1 MSARRAAP
9 ALVALAVLAGAMAVA
24 APSAGLSL
32 RFTHMV
38 TLKVTVSDHWT
49 RIRQDVCDPAG
60 TGSMTFTQ
68 IWRHPVKAA
77 PQIDPFAGN
86 GGRWVLLV
94 PGPGGHS
101 ALDLAAQKATGTITY
116 TSQAS
121 VPTDSGCTDTVDS
134 RGCRTYKLGAT
145 TNVFGID
152 RRSLRV
158 LSTAPIGDQI
168 RPPRSC
174 LTGTYREFNDISFF
188 HHDLSIRMASA
199 AVLRTRRKV
208 VLTGSDNGRVKDAVD
223 ASGNTLDET
232 VTQTAVLTLTR
243 IGRS

>member
-1 MSARRAAP
+1 MSARRAASG
-9 ALVALAVLAGAMAVA
+9 AAALAVVAAALATSGTSAGAAF
-24 APSAGLSL
+24 

-49 RIRQDVCDPAG
+49 RIRVDQCDPAG
-60 TGSMTFTQ
+60 AGSVTFTQ
-68 IWRHPVKAA
+68 TWRRPVKAA

-101 ALDLAAQKATGTITY
+101 ALDLAAQKTTGTISY

-121 VPTDSGCTDTVDS
+121 VPADRGCTNTVDS

-152 RRSLRV
+152 RHSLRV
-158 LSTAPIGDQI
+158 LSTLLVGPQI
-168 RPPRSC
+168 HPPGSC
-174 LTGTYREFNDISFF
+174 LTGIYSGLNDINFF
-188 HHDLSIRMASA
+188 KHDLSIHMPSPAL
-199 AVLRTRRKV
+199 LRSRRKV
-208 VLTGSDNGRVKDAVD
+208 VLTGSDTGRVKDAVD
-223 ASGNTLDET
+223 ASDDTLDET